1 MELEDIVDILKNDP
15 ENVIPELLDDVREQY
30 GEVPYIM
37 NFLKDL
43 PEIFIPK
50 TLYDNSIMREFK
62 HLDQETVELI
72 SIGVASTLRC
82 EHCLKMH
89 LRIAKRKE
97 ISKEKILS
105 AIMIGASLSKAA
117 VLAGSKKALTSEF
130 TNESNENKEEKELV
144 CTPDCEI
151 CKTAGKNL
159 DHESIELISIAVA
172 SALRCEH
179 CLKMHLRIVKRKGIS
194 KEKIFSAIMVSASL
208 SNAAVLAESTRALA
222 SEFPSENGNQ
232 KKGNEEK
239 EEEEGKQCCDPDCE
253 VCNIAG
259 ANIK

>member
-1 MELEDIVDILKNDP
+1 MELEDIVEILKNDP
-15 ENVIPELLDDVREQY
+15 AKVIPDLLDDVREQY

-37 NFLKDL
+37 NFLKDM

-89 LRIAKRKE
+89 LRIAKRKGLP
-97 ISKEKILS
+97 KEKILS
-105 AIMIGASLSKAA
+105 AIMIGAVLSHAS
-117 VLAGSKKALTSEF
+117 VLAESKKSLKAEYPD
-130 TNESNENKEEKELV
+130 EGDENKEERELV
-144 CTPDCEI
+144 CTPDCEV

-159 DHESIELISIAVA
+159 DQEAIELISIGVA
-172 SALRCEH
+172 SALRCQH
-179 CLKMHLRIVKRKGIS
+179 CLKMHLRIARRKGIS
-194 KEKIFSAIMVSASL
+194 KEKIFSAIMIGASL

-222 SEFPSENGNQ
+222 SEFPGENVSQKEENG
-232 KKGNEEK
+232 KRE
-239 EEEEGKQCCDPDCE
+239 QCCDPDCE

>member
-1 MELEDIVDILKNDP
+1 MELEDIVEILKNDP
-15 ENVIPELLDDVREQY
+15 QKVIPKLLDDVREQY

-37 NFLKDL
+37 NFMKDL

-50 TLYDNSIMREFK
+50 TLYDNSIMREVK
-62 HLDQETVELI
+62 NLDQETVELI

-97 ISKEKILS
+97 ISKEKIVS
-105 AIMIGASLSKAA
+105 AIMIGASLSNAA
-117 VLAGSKKALTSEF
+117 VLAESKRALTSEF
-130 TNESNENKEEKELV
+130 PNKSNENKEEKELV
-144 CTPDCEI
+144 CTPDCEV

-159 DHESIELISIAVA
+159 DQESIELISIGVA

-179 CLKMHLRIVKRKGIS
+179 CLRTHLRIVKRKGIS
-194 KEKIFSAIMVSASL
+194 KEKIFSAIMIGASL

-222 SEFPSENGNQ
+222 SEFPDENGNH
-232 KKGNEEK
+232 KKGNEEEG
-239 EEEEGKQCCDPDCE
+239 EEEEQCCDPNCE